1 MEYTTGAVGRCVCIR
16 LHEGDP
22 VYGSIQSVAEKEG
35 IAAGVVVVVGGV
47 KNGAVVVGPVD
58 QDERPLKTIVK
69 KFNDAREIAGVG
81 TLFKNE
87 TGEMKLHLHAS
98 IGKGSEP
105 IVGCPRLGLDCWLV
119 TEAIILELVG
129 LNAIRAK
136 EGAEGLELLTFLTP
150 KLT

>member
-22 VYGSIQSVAEKEG
+22 VYRSVQDVAAKEN
-35 IAAGVVVVVGGV
+35 ISAGVVFAVGGV

-58 QDERPLKTIVK
+58 QDERPLRTTVER
-69 KFNDAREIAGVG
+69 FSDARELAGVG

-87 TGEMKLHLHAS
+87 EGEVKLHMHAA
-98 IGKGSEP
+98 IGKGAAP

-119 TEAIILELVG
+119 TEIIILELTGV
-129 LNAIRAK
+129 AAVRAK
-136 EGAEGLELLTFLTP
+136 EASGLELLKFLP
-150 KLT
+150 